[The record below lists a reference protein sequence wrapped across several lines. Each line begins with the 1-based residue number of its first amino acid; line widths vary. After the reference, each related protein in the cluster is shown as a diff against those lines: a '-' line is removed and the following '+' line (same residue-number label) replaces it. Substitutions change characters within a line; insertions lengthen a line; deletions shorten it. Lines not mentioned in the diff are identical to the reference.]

1 MKKKNTSLWLP
12 INSRDDIRSVSSA
25 LKNDFLTTG
34 PLIEMFERQLKSLTQ
49 AKHAVACANGTAA
62 LHLASQCN

>member
-1 MKKKNTSLWLP
+1 MKRKKILP
-12 INSRDDIRSVSSA
+12 YGFQSIDRDDIRSVSSA

-34 PLIEMFERQLKSLTQ
+34 PLVEKFERQLKKFDE

-62 LHLASQCN
+62 LHPSL